1 MVVQHN
7 SKTNNQSDHF
17 ACNII
22 IIMKFAANLPFFNS
36 LPNDKIL
43 DWSKLKALA
52 DNKMN
57 VVENLKFVDGRIENI
72 VEKGENA
79 GYQNFLLFQQGIVW

>member
-1 MVVQHN
+1 
-7 SKTNNQSDHF
+7 
-17 ACNII
+17 
-22 IIMKFAANLPFFNS
+22 MKFAANLPFFNS